1 MKPEMKE
8 GYKRKQLM
16 KTGLQ
21 IVFAIAWFPILWLFL
36 SVTLGKLFA
45 MFIGIAWLEHS
56 LVIGLSLLLIFFAF
70 RYLVLL
76 SERIFGEK

>member
-1 MKPEMKE
+1 MKPEVKD
-8 GYKRKQLM
+8 GCTRKQLM

-45 MFIGIAWLEHS
+45 LFIGIVWLEHS
-56 LVIGLSLLLIFFAF
+56 LVIGLSLLLTFFAF

-76 SERIFGEK
+76 SEKIFGDN